1 MRARHIFA
9 SVLTVILTT
18 GLSYADEIRMDR
30 QISVTGEAQIAVT
43 PTLATITLGVTEEA
57 NEAALAM
64 SAVSTK
70 MVAVVDELRAA
81 GIAAEDMQ
89 TRQIS
94 LNPVWSQDRSY
105 ENGRRKITG
114 FSASNTLALRI
125 HDLERLGEVLDQVLK
140 VGANDFRGLSFGVA
154 DPAQV
159 QDQIRGAAVKDALR
173 KATQLA
179 EAAGVTL
186 GPVRSIHDRDAGGG
200 QPMMAMEMAR
210 SAPMPI
216 EAGELTF
223 GHSVSVVYEIAPSEG
238 D

>member
-1 MRARHIFA
+1 MKARHIAA
-9 SVLTVILTT
+9 SALAILMASS
-18 GLSYADEIRMDR
+18 LVHAEEARVDR
-30 QISVTGEAQIAVT
+30 QISVTGEARIAVT
-43 PTLATITLGVTEEA
+43 PTLATITLGVTEESD
-57 NEAALAM
+57 EAALAM

-70 MVAVVDELRAA
+70 MVAVVDQLRSA

-89 TRQIS
+89 TQQIS
-94 LNPVWSQDRSY
+94 LNPVWSQDRNH

-114 FSASNTLALRI
+114 FIASNTLSLRI
-125 HDLERLGEVLDQVLK
+125 RDLDRLGEVLDQVLT
-140 VGANDFRGLSFGVA
+140 VGANDFRGLSFGVTDSA
-154 DPAQV
+154 MV

-179 EAAGVTL
+179 EAAGVEL
-186 GPVRSIHDRDAGGG
+186 GAVRSIHDRDSGGG

-223 GHSVSVVYEIAPSEG
+223 GHSVSVVYDIKAPDTE
-238 D
+238 

>member
-1 MRARHIFA
+1 MKATHILA
-9 SVLTVILTT
+9 SALAVVLAT
-18 GLSYADEIRMDR
+18 GLASADETRIDR
-30 QISVTGEAQIAVT
+30 QIAVTGDARIAVT

-57 NEAALAM
+57 DEAALAM

-70 MVAVVDELRAA
+70 MVEVVDELRAA

-89 TRQIS
+89 TQQIS

-105 ENGRRKITG
+105 DDGRRKITG

-125 HDLERLGEVLDQVLK
+125 RDLDRLGEVLDQVLR

-154 DPAQV
+154 DPAKV

-179 EAAGVTL
+179 EAAGVEL
-186 GPVRSIHDRDAGGG
+186 GPVRSIHDRETGGG

-216 EAGELTF
+216 EAGELSF
-223 GHSVSVVYEIAPSEG
+223 SHSVSVVYDITSTDA